1 MLPYNRGMSHLD
13 ILLPFGLPPP
23 ELAPDLLRALKT
35 PSLAMLLA
43 RARLRHQAFDGFARA
58 LPHETWL
65 ALQFGLPDGTRTGG
79 SLPVAHHARQALG
92 LPPAAGVWF
101 ILHPV
106 HIVAAS
112 DHLVLIDRRHLA
124 ITEAESRVLF
134 ESAQPLFEE
143 AGKQLIYGAAD
154 TWFVRADDWGGLRT
168 STPDSACG
176 HNIDIWMPQ
185 GDGDRNWRKL
195 HNEVQMNWHTHSVN
209 KERLARGLK
218 PINAL
223 WLWGG
228 SGATDTQDN
237 PGSNSTST
245 PPSNPVSKPA
255 ASPYAHSFNLPI
267 WLQAPAKHGAITID
281 DVTAPGSETR
291 LLVLD
296 TLIEAALAADWA
308 EWLTRL
314 HQLEADWFAPLVTA
328 LKDGRLER
336 VTLLPSHNVALSE
349 FTITP
354 HSLRKFWVKPALAR
368 LLP

>member
-23 ELAPDLLRALKT
+23 ELASDLLRALKA
-35 PSLAMLLA
+35 PSLAMLLG

-65 ALQFGLPDGTRTGG
+65 ALQFELPDGTRTGG
-79 SLPVAHHARQALG
+79 SLPVAHRARQALG
-92 LPPAAGVWF
+92 LPPVAGIWF

-112 DHLVLIDRRHLA
+112 DHLVLIDRRHLV
-124 ITEAESRVLF
+124 ITEVESRVLF

-143 AGKQLIYGAAD
+143 AGKQLIYGDAD

-168 STPDSACG
+168 ATPDAACG
-176 HNIDIWMPQ
+176 HNIDIWMPK
-185 GDGDRNWRKL
+185 GDGDRDWRKL
-195 HNEVQMNWHTHSVN
+195 HNEVQMDWHTHSVN
-209 KERLARGLK
+209 NERAARGLK

-228 SGATDTQDN
+228 SSDATDTQDN
-237 PGSNSTST
+237 PGSKPASRPASI
-245 PPSNPVSKPA
+245 PA
-255 ASPYAHSFNLPI
+255 ASPYARSFNLPI
-267 WLQAPAKHGAITID
+267 WLQEPAKHGATTID
-281 DVTAPGSETR
+281 DVTVPGSEKR

-296 TLIEAALAADWA
+296 TLVEAALAADWA

-314 HQLEADWFAPLVTA
+314 HQLEADWFAPLLAA
-328 LKDGRLER
+328 LKDGQLER
-336 VTLLPSHNVALSE
+336 ITLLPSHNIALSE

-354 HSLRKFWVKPALAR
+354 HSLRKFWVKPSLAR